1 MKTARE
7 VKKRWLSPTPKFWKS
22 VQRIGIFVGG
32 LGLVVAAPPVGL
44 AVLGSYMITA
54 GSVIGILSQL
64 TVENSDNLENQ

>member
-1 MKTARE
+1 MKTVSE

-32 LGLVVAAPPVGL
+32 LGLVVTAPPVGL

-64 TVENSDNLENQ
+64 TVENSDNLEK

>member
-1 MKTARE
+1 MKTAKE
-7 VKKRWLSPTPKFWKS
+7 IKKRWLAPTPKFWKS

-44 AVLGSYMITA
+44 SVLGSYMVTA

-64 TVENSDNLENQ
+64 TVENSTNLENQ